1 MKRRKYVTSLPY
13 PPSVNH
19 IWRRVGRRMY
29 LTPEAHN
36 YKANVREIVR
46 ARGRPQPL
54 RGSIAVTIRA
64 YMPDKRKRDI
74 DNLIKII
81 LDSLT
86 YAGIW
91 GDDNQVDRI
100 VVERGEVKPYG
111 ACLVRVEEMD
121 DDKDKTAGENG
132 EPGGVCVK
140 SKQRGG
146 LPGGVPRTLGKAGRR
161 GQGRA
166 DGSGV

>member
-1 MKRRKYVTSLPY
+1 MKRRRKYVTSLPY

-29 LTPEAHN
+29 LTPEARN
-36 YKANVREIVR
+36 YKATVRELVW

-54 RGSIAVTIRA
+54 RGSIAVSIRA
-64 YMPDKRKRDI
+64 HMPDKRKRDI
-74 DNLIKII
+74 DNVIKII

-111 ACLVRVEEMD
+111 ACLVRVEEMEEMEEE
-121 DDKDKTAGENG
+121 A
-132 EPGGVCVK
+132 
-140 SKQRGG
+140 S
-146 LPGGVPRTLGKAGRR
+146 
-161 GQGRA
+161 
-166 DGSGV
+166 